1 MDGGT
6 EWYHARTIGNG
17 GRIGFGQTLVCH
29 HHHQLRCRILDQQRN
44 KVAAI
49 PLAIAL
55 DTANFVKEGGQDT
68 CVWVA
73 NTGEGISQSSS
84 IEANAEELAKLLTI
98 SIDDARKIVEAD
110 YIFSD

>member
-1 MDGGT
+1 MVKLLFAIITTNFD
-6 EWYHARTIGNG
+6 AV
-17 GRIGFGQTLVCH
+17 F
-29 HHHQLRCRILDQQRN
+29 LDQQRN

-98 SIDDARKIVEAD
+98 SIDDARKLSKQITPSPTNLCLLSAP
-110 YIFSD
+110 

>member
-1 MDGGT
+1 MVKLLFAIITTNFD
-6 EWYHARTIGNG
+6 AV
-17 GRIGFGQTLVCH
+17 F
-29 HHHQLRCRILDQQRN
+29 LDQQRN

-68 CVWVA
+68 CVCVA